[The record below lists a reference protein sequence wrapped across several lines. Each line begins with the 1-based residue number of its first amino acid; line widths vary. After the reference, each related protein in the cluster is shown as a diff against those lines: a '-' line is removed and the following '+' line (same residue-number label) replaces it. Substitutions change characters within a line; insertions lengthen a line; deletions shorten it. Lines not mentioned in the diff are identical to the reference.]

1 MFDVNIIR
9 RCAQIAGSLFLN
21 TPYTNNSYFG
31 SSERNLVNKDYGI
44 CHYCSISTLNQILTN
59 ECLRFT
65 DVRFLNDSTELLEI
79 IDLIHRT
86 LKKEDYNKS
95 FKDFLLNSSEM
106 KELEEYKHLYKGVMF
121 DDGEFKNVT
130 YHTYTCSF
138 STNNDS
144 ISMWQYYADTASGVN
159 VSFDVAGNIFPCK
172 KLNYVNSMET
182 LDNGI
187 KMYRGIVLYKDN
199 YKMECIK
206 KLLDELY
213 NVFKDF
219 QNEIGIF
226 KRYILHAFR
235 ESVYNIRCF
244 FKNEN
249 FICED
254 EYRFV
259 IKIPENLLRNAKEC
273 DSIYKTGVFQRGN
286 ILIPYVD
293 YKFQKESIQS
303 INMNPA
309 IKEKNSIF
317 ELGIR
322 HLLWLKQLEKV
333 DIFPSS
339 IPIRKYS

>member
-1 MFDVNIIR
+1 MFDVSIIT
-9 RCAQIAGSLFLN
+9 RCVSVASKLFLN

-31 SSERNLVNKDYGI
+31 SSERNLINKDCGI

-79 IDLIHRT
+79 IDLIYRT

-95 FKDFLLNSSEM
+95 FKDFLLNSSVM
-106 KELEEYKHLYKGVMF
+106 KELKEYKHLYKGIMF
-121 DDGEFKNVT
+121 DNGEIKNVT

-138 STNNDS
+138 SINKDS
-144 ISMWQYYADTASGVN
+144 LSMWQYYADASSGVN
-159 VSFDVAGNIFPCK
+159 ISFDIAGNIFSCK
-172 KLNYVNSMET
+172 NSDDVNSMED

-187 KMYRGIVLYKDN
+187 KMYRGIVLYKHN
-199 YKMECIK
+199 YKIECIK

-213 NVFKDF
+213 NIFKDI
-219 QNEIGIF
+219 QDNIEIYKEHILFAF
-226 KRYILHAFR
+226 K
-235 ESVYNIRCF
+235 ESVHNIRCF
-244 FKNEN
+244 FKDEN

-259 IKIPENLLRNAKEC
+259 LKIPENLLITDRKC
-273 DSIYKTGVFQRGN
+273 DCIYEKGIFKKGD

-309 IKEKNSIF
+309 IKEKDSIF